1 MPGFVVRMAA
11 ELNALLQVSSRMHVG
26 HLRRQLGV
34 GRAKGDLDQTGTLY
48 RRNLQ
53 AVDVGINEVR
63 GNLQKR
69 RVHVRRRTANRLQ
82 GWAHQLSAPAYRYGL
97 TRLLHRYLAH
107 PLVTLAT
114 L

>member
-1 MPGFVVRMAA
+1 
-11 ELNALLQVSSRMHVG
+11 
-26 HLRRQLGV
+26 
-34 GRAKGDLDQTGTLY
+34 Y

-114 L
+114 LRTGTRPGEYGCRCGRDTGVTRGCTIGVCSALRGRP